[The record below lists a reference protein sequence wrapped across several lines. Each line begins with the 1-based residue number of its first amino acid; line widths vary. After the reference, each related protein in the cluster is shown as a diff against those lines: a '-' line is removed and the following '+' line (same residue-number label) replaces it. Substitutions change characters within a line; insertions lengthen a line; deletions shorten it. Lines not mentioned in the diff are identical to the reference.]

1 MAERSEKISWNEQK
15 SLRGQRLVVLKLAS
29 IDDVQRADIV
39 IVSFAVLNCE
49 KYFRGIIA
57 RLSGVNPASLPT
69 GTYGSCHFTAVYNE
83 CLDALPTRV
92 SSIVNDC
99 SNAYGLIVQAE
110 KTHNSRSADGS
121 LRLDGKETV

>member
-1 MAERSEKISWNEQK
+1 MGQWPKEVKKFLGTSKRVCVVKDLS
-15 SLRGQRLVVLKLAS
+15 SLNKLS

-49 KYFRGIIA
+49 KYIAIIA

-110 KTHNSRSADGS
+110 KTHNSRSADG
-121 LRLDGKETV
+121 